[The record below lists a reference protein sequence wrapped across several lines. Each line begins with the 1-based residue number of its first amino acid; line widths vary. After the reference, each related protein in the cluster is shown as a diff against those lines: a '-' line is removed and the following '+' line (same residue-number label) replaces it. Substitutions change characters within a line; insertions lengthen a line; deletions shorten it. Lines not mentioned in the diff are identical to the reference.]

1 MARWLSWLETPPC
14 HGGGRGFEPHPGRF
28 LNIFYFIFVQI
39 EVEKLGYNNSL
50 WLIINKNK
58 MKFMKKTVF
67 CVALVAAL
75 FLAVPANAQF
85 KFGPKVGMNIST
97 LSLSGN
103 LSDNFKAN
111 NISSFTGGLMAEFMV
126 PVIGIGVDA
135 SLMYTRK
142 GSELKDITSGIS
154 ESKHVDYVE
163 IPINLK
169 YKFSLPVVG
178 SILSPF
184 VYAGPSFAFR
194 VGDNF
199 KEQFKEKS
207 FDTAINVGLG
217 LELFNHLQIAG
228 QYGWGLGSAMEVK
241 NDLPDSVMK
250 GKSRAWTIT
259 AAYLF

>member
-1 MARWLSWLETPPC
+1 
-14 HGGGRGFEPHPGRF
+14 
-28 LNIFYFIFVQI
+28 
-39 EVEKLGYNNSL
+39 
-50 WLIINKNK
+50 

-103 LSDNFKAN
+103 LSD
-111 NISSFTGGLMAEFMV
+111 
-126 PVIGIGVDA
+126 
-135 SLMYTRK
+135 
-142 GSELKDITSGIS
+142 
-154 ESKHVDYVE
+154 VE

>member
-1 MARWLSWLETPPC
+1 
-14 HGGGRGFEPHPGRF
+14 
-28 LNIFYFIFVQI
+28 
-39 EVEKLGYNNSL
+39 
-50 WLIINKNK
+50 
-58 MKFMKKTVF
+58 MKKTVF

-135 SLMYTRK
+135 SLMYTR
-142 GSELKDITSGIS
+142 
-154 ESKHVDYVE
+154 SKHVDYVE

-217 LELFNHLQIAG
+217 LELFTHLQIAG

>member
-1 MARWLSWLETPPC
+1 
-14 HGGGRGFEPHPGRF
+14 
-28 LNIFYFIFVQI
+28 
-39 EVEKLGYNNSL
+39 
-50 WLIINKNK
+50 
-58 MKFMKKTVF
+58 MKKMIF
-67 CVALVAAL
+67 CVALVATL
-75 FLAVPANAQF
+75 FLAIPANAQF
-85 KFGPKVGMNIST
+85 KFGPKVGMNISS
-97 LSLSGN
+97 LSLGGD
-103 LSDNFKAN
+103 LSDNFKSSN
-111 NISSFTGGLMAEFMV
+111 VTSFTGGLMAEFMV
-126 PVIGIGVDA
+126 PVIGVGVDA
-135 SLMYTRK
+135 SVMYTRK
-142 GSELKDITSGIS
+142 GSTLKELTTGTSQDQ
-154 ESKHVDYVE
+154 HVDYVE

-250 GKSRAWTIT
+250 GKSRALTIT

>member
-1 MARWLSWLETPPC
+1 
-14 HGGGRGFEPHPGRF
+14 
-28 LNIFYFIFVQI
+28 
-39 EVEKLGYNNSL
+39 
-50 WLIINKNK
+50 
-58 MKFMKKTVF
+58 MKFMKKTVL

-75 FLAVPANAQF
+75 FLAIPANAQF

-184 VYAGPSFAFR
+184 C
-194 VGDNF
+194 
-199 KEQFKEKS
+199 
-207 FDTAINVGLG
+207 IC
-217 LELFNHLQIAG
+217 
-228 QYGWGLGSAMEVK
+228 
-241 NDLPDSVMK
+241 
-250 GKSRAWTIT
+250 RAEFCIPCGR
-259 AAYLF
+259 

>member
-1 MARWLSWLETPPC
+1 
-14 HGGGRGFEPHPGRF
+14 
-28 LNIFYFIFVQI
+28 
-39 EVEKLGYNNSL
+39 
-50 WLIINKNK
+50 

-154 ESKHVDYVE
+154 ENKHVDYVE

-199 KEQFKEKS
+199 KDQSKEKS